1 MIRRA
6 SLLSVCVVLAAFCS
20 IAIAAGGKVYFS
32 QGPTVKQIRPS
43 TLQLTGDGTLAVFKA
58 KWSRWGGA
66 TATGTGVA
74 EYHGCV
80 PSCAAAKVHTVHV
93 SIVLSGV
100 VPCRGVNY
108 YVEVTLTEPDGK
120 HLDSSFLRSRSYSPC
135 SS

>member
-6 SLLSVCVVLAAFCS
+6 GMLIAFVVLAACCS
-20 IAIAAGGKVYFS
+20 IAVAAGRAVYFS

-74 EYHGCV
+74 EYHGCT

-100 VPCRGVNY
+100 VPCKGVNY
-108 YVEVTLTEPDGK
+108 YVQVKLTEPSGK
-120 HLDSSFLRSRSYSPC
+120 QLDSTFLRSRSYSPC